1 MRDELLYYYE
11 RELSFLRRMGA
22 AFAQRYPKVAARLLI
37 EPTKCEDP
45 HVERMLEGF
54 AFLSARVHLK
64 LDDDFSEISEGILG
78 AVYPQYTRPVPSM
91 SIAEL
96 QLDPEKGKLANGAR
110 VPRGSLLLARP
121 VGGVRCSFRTVY
133 DTTAWPITVTA
144 AQWTTPPA
152 LRPAVRATDAVAALR
167 LELRPPAGMPLSAFP
182 SLGALR
188 VYLNG
193 DGALPATLYELLCNS
208 CVRVLLRD
216 ADGGAGARAVE
227 LPPSAIRAVGF
238 GDDEHMLPVPGN
250 GFAPYALLQEYFTF
264 PEKFLFLDLDVFE
277 AARAAGFRNGVEVVC
292 LIAPFERGDRQQAL
306 ESGVNAGTFRL
317 GCTPV
322 VNLFAQTSE
331 PILLTQRRDEYT
343 LVADARRRLTTDIFS
358 VDEVAVVTPGSA
370 DVQRLEPLYGLR
382 HESAR
387 DGRQHYWYAR
397 RRPAPGRDDGGTDI
411 ALSFV
416 NQAVEPVRPRQDAVT
431 ARLTCFNGG
440 LPSRLPFG
448 DAAGDFDLQGGGP
461 FRRIAAL
468 VKPTDVIA
476 PPLGRP
482 VLWRLISQ
490 LSLNHLSL
498 TDGPE
503 ALRELLRLHNAAQSP
518 TGERHIQ
525 GLLDVRAA
533 PSYSRVAS
541 EYGLG
546 FARGRRVEMEFDEE
560 PFAGAGVYLF
570 ASVLERFLAM
580 YASLN
585 SFTQLAARSRQRRV
599 PLREWAPRA
608 GARVLA

>member
-11 RELSFLRRMGA
+11 RELTFLRRMGA
-22 AFAQRYPKVAARLLI
+22 AFAQRYPKVAARLLL

-78 AVYPQYTRPVPSM
+78 VVYPQYTRPVPSM

-96 QLDPEKGKLANGAR
+96 QLDPDKGKLPGGYRVAR
-110 VPRGSLLLARP
+110 DSLLQARA
-121 VGGVRCSFRTVY
+121 VGGVRCTFRTVY
-133 DTTAWPITVTA
+133 ETTVWPITVAA

-167 LELRPPAGMPLSAFP
+167 LELRAPVGMPLASFP
-182 SLGALR
+182 SLGSLR

-216 ADGGAGARAVE
+216 PDGGAAGRTVE
-227 LPPSAIRAVGF
+227 LPPSAIRPVGF

-277 AARAAGFRNGVEVVC
+277 VARAAGFTAGVEVIC
-292 LIAPFERGDRQQAL
+292 LIAPFERGDRQQTL
-306 ESGVNAGTFRL
+306 ESAVNAGTFRL

-343 LVADARRRLTTDIFS
+343 LIADARRRLTTDIFS
-358 VDEVAVVTPGSA
+358 VDEVAVVTPGSP

-387 DGRQHYWYAR
+387 DGKQQYWYAR
-397 RRPAPGRDDGGTDI
+397 RRAAPGRDDGGTDV

-416 NQAVEPVRPRQDAVT
+416 TQGGEPTRPRQDAVT

-448 DAAGDFDLQGGGP
+448 DPAGDFELQGGGP
-461 FRRIAAL
+461 FRRISAL
-468 VKPTDVIA
+468 VKPTDVIP
-476 PPLGRP
+476 PPLGKP

-518 TGERHIQ
+518 TGERQIQ
-525 GLLDVRAA
+525 ALLDVRTA

-541 EYGLG
+541 DYGIG

-560 PFAGAGVYLF
+560 AFAGAGLFLF